1 MPKIGHFKN
10 DASREA
16 YNRVYR
22 ELESKWPL
30 PSTQHDIPTSFG
42 HTHVR
47 QSGEGTLV
55 PLILIHSLGANGL
68 QWEDMVTGFARDRVV
83 YTIDTIGTAGR
94 SVQTAPLSDESDFA
108 RWLEEVLTGLGVD
121 RAHLIGYSHGAWHAM
136 LAAIH
141 APRRVASV
149 SLIEPGGVFDKP
161 SGKVLWKMIRFGMR
175 RTDENMRK
183 MQEWMA
189 PGYSLNDAQF
199 AMAKEAL
206 NYRMKL
212 GWARK
217 LTDVEMQSITVHV
230 GDLRRRHCGI
240 NTPGRG
246 RSSPIQ
252 HPAGRNRDLRRHR
265 TRHCRK
271 ATRCVGRPNSHL
283 RPQVRLGSKSSTTPR
298 PHPGRGDEI
307 AAGTRVSRHQ
317 GHFRTAGTRCTWKR
331 S

>member
-141 APRRVASV
+141 APKRVASV

-175 RTDENMRK
+175 RTDENMRR

-189 PGYSLNDAQF
+189 PGYALNDAQF

-217 LTDVEMQSITVHV
+217 LTDTEMESITVPTLV
-230 GDLRRRHCGI
+230 IFGA
-240 NTPGRG
+240 NTVVSTPQAAVDRV
-246 RSSPIQ
+246 RSSIPRAETEIYADTG
-252 HPAGRNRDLRRHR
+252 HGI
-265 TRHCRK
+265 
-271 ATRCVGRPNSHL
+271 VGKMPDVLVDRIL
-283 RPQVRLGSKSSTTPR
+283 TF
-298 PHPGRGDEI
+298 
-307 AAGTRVSRHQ
+307 AHQ
-317 GHFRTAGTRCTWKR
+317 YD
-331 S
+331 